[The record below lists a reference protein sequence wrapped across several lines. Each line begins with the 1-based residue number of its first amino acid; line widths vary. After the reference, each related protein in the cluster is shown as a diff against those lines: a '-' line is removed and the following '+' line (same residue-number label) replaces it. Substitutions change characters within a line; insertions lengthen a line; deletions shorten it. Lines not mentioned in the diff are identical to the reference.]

1 MKIKKVLLS
10 AATTLCLTAG
20 MWAQTVIPAYVP
32 TNSLVGWWPFNGN
45 ANDLSVNANN
55 GTVNGATLTA
65 DRFGSANKA
74 YGFDGYADYI
84 DCGNGP
90 SVNIT
95 GAITINSW
103 IYAQDLN
110 DQRGVLT
117 KSPLPPL
124 GNAYQLVAG
133 AYTLTELNF
142 LNSNTGYSVSL
153 TNWVHVVSVF
163 DAISQKIKL
172 YINGALFYTQ
182 NVSFSSIGISN
193 DNLYL
198 GTHRPT
204 FTPNWSWYGKLDDIG
219 IWSRALTECEIK
231 KLYYSPAFTVSAST
245 SSICVGQSLTL
256 NAGGVPNY
264 SWSNGANTSSTVVS
278 PTVST
283 IYTVTST
290 YTTGC
295 SDTKT
300 ISVTVNACTGIN
312 DLTKENS
319 LSIYP
324 NPAKES
330 ITITSTNA
338 LAGKFYVIHDAIG
351 KQVANGIL
359 SPEKTNVSLTGL
371 SAGLYILSV
380 EGNLN
385 QTYKFVKE

>member
-1 MKIKKVLLS
+1 M
-10 AATTLCLTAG
+10 G
-20 MWAQTVIPAYVP
+20 G
-32 TNSLVGWWPFNGN
+32 GWNQQFYYNG
-45 ANDLSVNANN
+45 L
-55 GTVNGATLTA
+55 
-65 DRFGSANKA
+65 
-74 YGFDGYADYI
+74 I
-84 DCGNGP
+84 
-90 SVNIT
+90 
-95 GAITINSW
+95 
-103 IYAQDLN
+103 
-110 DQRGVLT
+110 
-117 KSPLPPL
+117 
-124 GNAYQLVAG
+124 
-133 AYTLTELNF
+133 
-142 LNSNTGYSVSL
+142 
-153 TNWVHVVSVF
+153 
-163 DAISQKIKL
+163 
-172 YINGALFYTQ
+172 
-182 NVSFSSIGISN
+182 
-193 DNLYL
+193 
-198 GTHRPT
+198 
-204 FTPNWSWYGKLDDIG
+204 DDIG
-219 IWSRALTECEIK
+219 TWNRALTPCEVK
-231 KLYYSPAFTVSAST
+231 KLYYSPAFTVAASNA
-245 SSICVGQSLTL
+245 SICVGQSLTL
-256 NAGGVPNY
+256 NAGGAPNY
-264 SWSNGANTSSTVVS
+264 NWSNGANTSSTVVS